1 MRVAD
6 LAQFVGLHE
15 DRTPALQRRQHR
27 LQPLVGRAVRRE
39 HLGRQAHR
47 GPDDIKR
54 GLEIVGAF

>member
-1 MRVAD
+1 VRARWKAAAAAKASPSAAAVPAQ
-6 LAQFVGLHE
+6 LALF
-15 DRTPALQRRQHR
+15 R
-27 LQPLVGRAVRRE
+27 LECLGQRRE